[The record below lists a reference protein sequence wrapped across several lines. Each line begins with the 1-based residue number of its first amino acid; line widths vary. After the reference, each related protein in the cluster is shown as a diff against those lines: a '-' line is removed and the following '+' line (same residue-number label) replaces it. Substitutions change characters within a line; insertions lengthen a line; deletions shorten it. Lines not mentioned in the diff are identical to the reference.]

1 MIEITALRLENKS
14 CKGFLLQVKY
24 PPMRALGFI
33 TGHVIFKL
41 RYNHIYQLKT
51 TMIVEYDALQ
61 NADKAPIAG

>member
-1 MIEITALRLENKS
+1 
-14 CKGFLLQVKY
+14 
-24 PPMRALGFI
+24 MRALGFI

-61 NADKAPIAG
+61 NADKAPIAGWFCWIDCFLAFSKFPDF